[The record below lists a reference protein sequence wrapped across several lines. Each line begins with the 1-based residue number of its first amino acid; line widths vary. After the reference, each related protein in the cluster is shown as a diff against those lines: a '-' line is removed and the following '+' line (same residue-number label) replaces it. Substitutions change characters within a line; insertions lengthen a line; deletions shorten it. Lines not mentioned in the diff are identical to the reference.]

1 MLGILGG
8 GIISI
13 LLVILFIF
21 LFPLMALIS
30 ILMNNFH
37 GNDKLMWIVIV
48 LLLPFLGAF
57 LYFVIGRNKRI

>member
-13 LLVILFIF
+13 LLVILFII

-57 LYFVIGRNKRI
+57 LYFILGRNKRI